1 MLKNATQ
8 INPGIFSER
17 YEGGVT
23 ILHNIAVGRSPE
35 FCRVIHDQND
45 TLVKTK
51 DDEGWLPLHC
61 ACGSGN
67 VETAKYLLEVY
78 PDGIHI
84 PTIYEEYPLHVLA
97 MCHRGPIEN
106 RQKLLTHLLKH
117 DIGAVSTPD
126 YAGNLPLHY
135 ASETKELAFVK
146 LLFDA
151 HPDGICVQD
160 RHGETPVDAARS
172 KHKADVVHFLETQIE
187 FHRKCQEDQER
198 DNNGQLPIHQVLQM
212 KSENV
217 SLGTIK
223 LMVAAHRA
231 SVTVANIHGC
241 IPLHLACQFGH
252 LDIVKYLA
260 DEDRNTLTTLDSG
273 GNLPLHHACL
283 AGEPDMVSY
292 ILNMTDHGVAV
303 RNNDGKLPIQI
314 LLFDAICDRNLQY
327 VDAVD
332 SLFRANPV
340 DSLAIISPGLFANEK

>member
-1 MLKNATQ
+1 MTTFDEIKDLCKNETNQTEPELISILKTTTQ
-8 INPGIFSER
+8 IDPSVLTAR
-17 YEGGVT
+17 YEGGLT
-23 ILHNIAVGRSPE
+23 TLHYAAMGRSPE

-146 LLFDA
+146 LLFDV
-151 HPDGICVQD
+151 HPDGIFLRKED
-160 RHGETPVDAARS
+160 GSTPVDIARFFN
-172 KHKADVVHFLETQIE
+172 KADAVHFFETQLE
-187 FHRKCQEDQER
+187 FHRQAQEDQER
-198 DNNGQLPIHQVLQM
+198 DNNEQLPIHRVLFILPVDLSIWILSSIWWTKTKTLLLLLIMEETYHFTTLVLQA
-212 KSENV
+212 
-217 SLGTIK
+217 SL
-223 LMVAAHRA
+223 
-231 SVTVANIHGC
+231 
-241 IPLHLACQFGH
+241 
-252 LDIVKYLA
+252 
-260 DEDRNTLTTLDSG
+260 
-273 GNLPLHHACL
+273 
-283 AGEPDMVSY
+283 
-292 ILNMTDHGVAV
+292 ILS
-303 RNNDGKLPIQI
+303 I
-314 LLFDAICDRNLQY
+314 LF
-327 VDAVD
+327 
-332 SLFRANPV
+332 
-340 DSLAIISPGLFANEK
+340 